1 MSYYDDMNEMTREG
15 GAPSKDGEEAVS
27 SEHCPDHPDFGLLD
41 KALHG
46 LDGALGGDMLPLDK
60 VVPDVDLLSVVFMA
74 KQRALK
80 VLYEMGAG
88 SGSLGPTWMDGFM
101 AGVMFQR
108 LKAKQTLS

>member
-1 MSYYDDMNEMTREG
+1 MSYYDDMNEMTHEG
-15 GAPSKDGEEAVS
+15 GAPSKDDGEAMS
-27 SEHCPDHPDFGLLD
+27 SQHCPDHPDFGLLD

-46 LDGALGGDMLPLDK
+46 LDGALGGDMLPLDLL
-60 VVPDVDLLSVVFMA
+60 VSDVDLLSVVFMA

-80 VLYEMGAG
+80 VNYEMGAG
-88 SGSLGPTWMDGFM
+88 SGSLGPAWMDGFM